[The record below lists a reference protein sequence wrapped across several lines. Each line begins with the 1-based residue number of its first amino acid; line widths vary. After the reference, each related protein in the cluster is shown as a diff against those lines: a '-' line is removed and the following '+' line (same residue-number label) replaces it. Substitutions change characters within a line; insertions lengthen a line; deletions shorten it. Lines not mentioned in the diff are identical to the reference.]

1 MAAVDDNEQ
10 ADNRLATVVIGAG
23 QAGLSAAYHLRR
35 LGFAPWADYV
45 VLDSNDRPGGAW
57 QHRWPSLT
65 MADVNGVTALPGLPV
80 PQSSPSEPAR
90 DVVAAYF
97 ADYENRFELPVLRPV
112 GVDRVADAD
121 TGDGSLVVRAGD
133 LRWRART
140 IINATGTWDRP
151 FWPSYPGMA
160 DFAGRQL
167 HVHDYPGPEPFA
179 NSAVLVVGGGISAV
193 QILAELVEVNATTTW
208 VTRRPAVWRSEPFDR
223 EAGRQVVAAVDD
235 RVRRGLP
242 PSSVVANTGLIM
254 RAQERR
260 AAEHGA
266 YRRQP
271 MFSRLIRDGAQWI
284 DGHTVQADVIIWATG
299 FRPDIGHLAPL
310 GLRTAAGGIRVE
322 DTTATADPRVQL
334 VGYGWSASTIG
345 GNRAGRTAALQV
357 RRQLAETPAAV
368 AA

>member
-1 MAAVDDNEQ
+1 MAAVDGDER
-10 ADNRLATVVIGAG
+10 ADNRLATVVIGAE

-35 LGFAPWADYV
+35 LGFVPWRDYV

-65 MADVNGVTALPGLPV
+65 MGNVNGVAALPGLPV
-80 PQSSPSEPAR
+80 PQSSPSDPAR

-97 ADYENRFELPVLRPV
+97 ADYEDRFQLPVLRPTR
-112 GVDRVADAD
+112 VDRVEDAGA
-121 TGDGSLVVRAGD
+121 GDEALFVRAGD

-140 IINATGTWDRP
+140 VINATGTWERP

-167 HVHDYPGPEPFA
+167 HVHDYPGPELFA
-179 NSAVLVVGGGISAV
+179 DTSVIVVGGGISAV
-193 QILAELVEVNATTTW
+193 QILAELDAVHAKTTW
-208 VTRRPAVWRSEPFDR
+208 VTRRPPVWRSEPFDR

-242 PSSVVANTGLIM
+242 PSSVVANTGLIL
-254 RAQERR
+254 REQDRQ
-260 AAEHGA
+260 AAADGV

-271 MFSRLIRDGAQWI
+271 MFSRIMPDGAQWP

-310 GLRTAAGGIRVE
+310 GLRTSAGGIRVE

-334 VGYGWSASTIG
+334 IGYGWSASTIG

-357 RRQLAETPAAV
+357 RNQIAETPAAV